1 MSSCKAG
8 VYYMYVTGV
17 SVRNLQAFQVLQQVF
32 LKVNTQEDYVVAD
45 SMYGHPWKSI
55 HVFMFKRTVVKSI
68 NRLGCLDNGL
78 IFVCVGYL

>member
-32 LKVNTQEDYVVAD
+32 LKVNAQEDYV
-45 SMYGHPWKSI
+45 KLQI
-55 HVFMFKRTVVKSI
+55 
-68 NRLGCLDNGL
+68 
-78 IFVCVGYL
+78 VCVIVGNLFMYFMYQRW